1 MSDFDSVL
9 IRPQRT
15 TLYSRSQVN
24 LETKYTFYHSTE
36 TFEGIP
42 IVCSNMGFA
51 SYKIAKELQKYKMIT
66 CLHKYHNHE
75 EIMIKYMDGELD
87 PKYSWVTIGM
97 NEDELISLEDAN
109 DADFF
114 DDKTINICVDVAN
127 GHMEKF
133 VNFCSRVR
141 NSFPH
146 SIILAGNVAIP
157 EMTQELIIHGGVDIV
172 KLGIGPGA
180 NCTTRRITGVG
191 VPQVLCLEACSPSAH
206 GLINGRSIPSKGRVC
221 SDGGCKYSGD
231 VAKAFVAGADFVMLG
246 SMLAGCDESD
256 GDWQYINGNKHLVHY
271 GMSSRYAQEKYYNEL
286 KTYRASEGAISYIA
300 NKGPVSSIINEI
312 LGGLRSCATYI
323 GASDLNSFKKC
334 GTFIYL

>member
-172 KLGIGPGA
+172 KLGIGPG
-180 NCTTRRITGVG
+180 C
-191 VPQVLCLEACSPSAH
+191 
-206 GLINGRSIPSKGRVC
+206 
-221 SDGGCKYSGD
+221 
-231 VAKAFVAGADFVMLG
+231 FVAGTKVITKNG
-246 SMLAGCDESD
+246 TKNIENISVGDEVVTHKGRYKKVIGTKTRLEKKRIID
-256 GDWQYINGNKHLVHY
+256 INGISCTPNHEFYVV
-271 GMSSRYAQEKYYNEL
+271 L
-286 KTYRASEGAISYIA
+286 KSDADL
-300 NKGPVSSIINEI
+300 INENNI
-312 LGGLRSCATYI
+312 HEYAKWVP
-323 GASDLNSFKKC
+323 AEDLSED
-334 GTFIYL
+334 YLLINIHKNP